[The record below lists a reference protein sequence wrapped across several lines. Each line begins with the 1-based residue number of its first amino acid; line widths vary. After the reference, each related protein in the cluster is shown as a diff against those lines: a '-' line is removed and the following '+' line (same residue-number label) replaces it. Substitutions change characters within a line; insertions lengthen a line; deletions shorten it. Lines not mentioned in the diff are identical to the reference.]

1 MFRGTQAAND
11 LVMEQ
16 WHNRLQWYSDSRVG
30 VLLFPLG
37 ASAVTRRKTLT
48 AKLEGMQAVTC
59 RLHSYMPAYWRLRG
73 GHAAATWRP
82 RGGHVATKLE
92 GMQTRAADGAGYMA
106 VTRRSLGGDF
116 DCHTVVTLTRRL
128 RGRYRRR

>member
-48 AKLEGMQAVTC
+48 AKLEGMQ
-59 RLHSYMPAYWRLRG
+59 
-73 GHAAATWRP
+73 
-82 RGGHVATKLE
+82 
-92 GMQTRAADGAGYMA
+92 TRAADGAGYMA